1 MKAILLAGGQGTRL
15 RPLTL
20 NTPKPV
26 VPIFERPF
34 LTYQI
39 DLVKQ
44 VPEIDEVVLSL
55 NYQPEAIAAVFGDG
69 SALGI
74 RIRYVVEPEPLG
86 TAGGIKFAS
95 HGLDGPIVVFNGDVL
110 TSIDLGAVIRL
121 HR

>member
-26 VPIFERPF
+26 VPIFDRPF

-39 DLVKQ
+39 DLIKQ

-55 NYQPEAIAAVFGDG
+55 NYQPEAIADVFGDG

-86 TAGGIKFAS
+86 TAGGITFAS
-95 HGLDGPIVVFNGDVL
+95 RGLGGPIVV
-110 TSIDLGAVIRL
+110 
-121 HR
+121 